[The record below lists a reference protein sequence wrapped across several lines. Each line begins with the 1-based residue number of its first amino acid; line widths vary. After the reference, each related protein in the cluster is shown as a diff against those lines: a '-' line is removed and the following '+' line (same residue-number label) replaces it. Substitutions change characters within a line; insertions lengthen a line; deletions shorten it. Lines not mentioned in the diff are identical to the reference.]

1 MISLLP
7 GNHPDLFKQGKEF
20 DFTDP
25 PVNPYQF
32 QTEVLSFM
40 IRNGHLFLT
49 GNQIGFPY
57 KVVFILGDP
66 SLVFYNPKIT
76 YYSDEQVSYLES
88 CPNLAGLN
96 VRVKRAHRIRIR
108 YQTAS
113 SGKESKTYEGITAQ
127 ILQQSLDFMD
137 GIPYYNRSN
146 PYHRERAKKFISKLR
161 SHNE

>member
-1 MISLLP
+1 MIALLP
-7 GNHPDLFKQGKEF
+7 GYDDALFTEAKEF
-20 DFTDP
+20 DFSDP
-25 PVNPYQF
+25 PVNPYDF

-40 IRNGHLFLT
+40 IINGYLYMT

-57 KVVFILGDP
+57 RVLFILGDP

-76 YYSDEQVSYLES
+76 YCSDDTTSYLES

-96 VRVKRAHRIRIR
+96 VRVKRSNRIRIR
-108 YQTAS
+108 YQTAN

-137 GIPYYNRSN
+137 GIRYYNRSN
-146 PYHRERAKKFISKLR
+146 LYHREKAKKYISKLR
-161 SHNE
+161 SL